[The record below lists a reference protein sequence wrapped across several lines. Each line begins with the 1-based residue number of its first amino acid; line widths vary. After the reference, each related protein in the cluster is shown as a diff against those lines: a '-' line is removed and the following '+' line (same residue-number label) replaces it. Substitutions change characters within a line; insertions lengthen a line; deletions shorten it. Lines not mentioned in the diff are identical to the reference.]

1 MELEPLYNS
10 SDGLPYNPGDVDIRQ
25 QAMPVDMLI
34 SMIEFGNIDLWNK
47 EGFQRSSGLWSREKQ
62 SRLIESL
69 IMRIPIPIFYLD
81 GSQKPWKIIDGLQ
94 RITTLYQFIH
104 KNGFELTNLEYLKA
118 LENKTFEELP
128 FNYQRV
134 IKTSIIQAYI
144 INPGTPEKVKFNIFQ
159 RINTGGESLKPQEIR
174 NAYFRGRPLDFIN
187 SLSKSPE
194 FLMATNNKVS
204 VNRMRDDEFVLRF
217 FAFYKFLEFYR
228 PQMDQFLDYS
238 MEQIYKMNESGLEYI
253 KDNFIKSMI
262 ACNHLFGEYA
272 FTTQSQENY
281 NRKFIR
287 NIALFE
293 CWSVNL
299 ARLGNQEID
308 VLIDNKSHLLHSYY
322 EMLKSDDFHKSISI
336 HTSSKKAVTIRFNR
350 VKELINTIL
359 NAY

>member
-1 MELEPLYNS
+1 MEIEPLYDF

-81 GSQKPWKIIDGLQ
+81 GSIKPWKIIDGLQ

-104 KNGFELTNLEYLKA
+104 KNGFELTNLEYLKT

-134 IKTSIIQAYI
+134 IRNAIIQAYI

-159 RINTGGESLKPQEIR
+159 RINTGGEGLKPQEIR
-174 NAYFRGRPLDFIN
+174 NAYFRGRPLEFIN

-194 FLMATNNKVS
+194 FIKATNNKVS
-204 VNRMRDDEFVLRF
+204 VNRMRDDEYVLRF
-217 FAFYKFLEFYR
+217 FAFYKFFDFYR
-228 PQMDQFLDYS
+228 SQMDKFLDFS
-238 MEQIYKMNESGLEYI
+238 MEQIYSMDKSELNYI
-253 KDNFIKSMI
+253 KDKFIMSMR
-262 ACNHLFGEYA
+262 ACNNLFGPNA
-272 FTTQSQENY
+272 FTTQIPDAY
-281 NRKFIR
+281 TRKFSP
-287 NIALFE
+287 NKALFE

-299 ARLGNQEID
+299 AKLENREID
-308 VLIDNKSHLLHSYY
+308 KLIAHKDHLLRIYY
-322 EMLKSDDFHKSISI
+322 EILKLDGFHRSVSY
-336 HTSSKKAVTIRFNR
+336 HTSSKYAVMSRFNL
-350 VKELINTIL
+350 VNELINTIL